1 MFKILRLVPD
11 FYRKNMYLVILLMI
25 VSSVLEIIGVSSLI
39 PFFKLIL
46 DPSFLDFF
54 KINFKISGEK
64 AILLFSSIIF
74 LFFIFKNY
82 FSIIIEKRK
91 IIFSQN
97 VFKKLS
103 NVVLE
108 SYVKKGMN
116 YINTLGSSKV
126 FKNIYH
132 IPFYFSN
139 RVLLV
144 LFTLFTEIIISGF
157 LILGLLYYNY
167 KIFLILSL
175 FISPFVFFYYRYSK
189 KRTLDNG
196 KLIDDVSP
204 ILHDSINNFSFGF
217 RDIVLFQK
225 QAYFKQK
232 YFEYVNAYNK
242 LNLERNI
249 LLIFPNKFIDI
260 IICFC
265 LILIVNISTFL
276 TNSNEDTII
285 ILLSFGIISFRI
297 IPSINRINASV
308 NSIRIFNYTIDVL
321 ENEIVSNAESPSSK
335 FENMPVR
342 SDFNFQN
349 EINLKDIFKS
359 YNKEKDVLK
368 NLQLTIKKG
377 DFIGVMGESGS
388 GKTTLI
394 SIILNLVQPDKGFFY
409 VDNIAINSENNHL
422 WQNKLGYVS
431 QDVFILNASIK
442 ENIAFGIKPD
452 EINHVRLENAIEK
465 SFLRD
470 FISQN
475 NKGVDLIL
483 SENGENISGGQ
494 KQRIGIARALY
505 SGAEVLIFDE
515 STSSLDENNEINILK
530 AIHGLSKLNHTIIM
544 VSHKLNNLRNCNKIY
559 TLKEGGLILNKN

>member
-1 MFKILRLVPD
+1 MLKILRLVPHS
-11 FYRKNMYLVILLMI
+11 FKKKMYIIIALMI
-25 VSSVLEIIGVSSLI
+25 ISSVLEIIGVSSLI

-46 DPSFLDFF
+46 DSSFLNYF
-54 KINFKISGEK
+54 KQNFNISGNT
-64 AILLFSSIIF
+64 AILTFSSIIL
-74 LFFIFKNY
+74 LFFITKNY
-82 FSIIIEKRK
+82 FSILVEKRK

-97 VFKKLS
+97 VFKKIS
-103 NVVLE
+103 NTVLE
-108 SYVKKGMN
+108 SYVKRGMN
-116 YINTLGSSKV
+116 YINTLGSSNV

-144 LFTLFTEIIISGF
+144 LFTLFTEIIISGI
-157 LILGLLYYNY
+157 LILGLLIYDY
-167 KIFLILSL
+167 KIFIILSL
-175 FISPFVFFYYRYSK
+175 FISPFVFFYYKFSK
-189 KRTLDNG
+189 KKTLNNG
-196 KLIDDVSP
+196 KLIDELSP

-232 YFEYVNAYNK
+232 YFGYVDAYNK
-242 LNLERNI
+242 LNLERSI

-276 TNSNEDTII
+276 TNSSEDTVI

-297 IPSINRINASV
+297 IPSINKINASV
-308 NSIRIFNYTIDVL
+308 NSIRIFNYTIGILKNDILNSENSYLPDDENISMVTDF
-321 ENEIVSNAESPSSK
+321 EFKNEI
-335 FENMPVR
+335 
-342 SDFNFQN
+342 
-349 EINLKDIFKS
+349 ILKDIFKS
-359 YNKEKDVLK
+359 YKKEKDVLT
-368 NLQLTIKKG
+368 NLQLSIQKG
-377 DFIGVMGESGS
+377 DYIGIMGESGS

-394 SIILNLVQPDKGFFY
+394 SILLNLIQPDNGSLS
-409 VDNIAINSENNHL
+409 VDNILINNENNHI

-442 ENIAFGIKPD
+442 ENIAFGINP
-452 EINHVRLENAIEK
+452 EHINHTLLKRVIEK
-465 SFLRD
+465 SFLKD
-470 FISQN
+470 FISEN
-475 NKGVDLIL
+475 KKGVDFVL

-515 STSSLDENNEINILK
+515 STSSLDEKNEINILE
-530 AIHGLSKLNHTIIM
+530 AIYELSKLNHTIIM
-544 VSHKLNNLRNCNKIY
+544 VSHKLNNLRKCNKIY
-559 TLKEGGLILNKN
+559 TLKEGRLILNEN

>member
-1 MFKILRLVPD
+1 MLKILRLVPD
-11 FYRKNMYLVILLMI
+11 CFKKKMYVIIILMI
-25 VSSVLEIIGVSSLI
+25 VSSLLEIIGVSSLI

-46 DPSFLDFF
+46 DSSFISYF
-54 KINFKISGEK
+54 KQNFNISGNS
-64 AILLFSSIIF
+64 AILTFSSIIF
-74 LFFIFKNY
+74 LFFILKNY
-82 FSIIIEKRK
+82 FSILVEKKK

-97 VFKKLS
+97 VFKKIS
-103 NVVLE
+103 NIVLE
-108 SYVKKGMN
+108 SYVNKGMN

-144 LFTLFTEIIISGF
+144 LFTLFTEIIISGI
-157 LILGLLYYNY
+157 LILGLLIYDY
-167 KIFLILSL
+167 KIFIVLCL
-175 FISPFVFFYYRYSK
+175 FISPFVFFYYKYSK
-189 KRTLDNG
+189 KKTLNNG
-196 KLIDDVSP
+196 KLIDELSP

-217 RDIVLFQK
+217 RDIILFQK
-225 QAYFKQK
+225 KAYFRKK
-232 YFEYVNAYNK
+232 YIDHVNAYNK
-242 LNLERNI
+242 LNLERSI
-249 LLIFPNKFIDI
+249 LLIFPNKFIDV

-276 TNSNEDTII
+276 TNSSEDTII

-308 NSIRIFNYTIDVL
+308 NSIRIFNYTIDIL
-321 ENEIVSNAESPSSK
+321 KKDILN
-335 FENMPVR
+335 FENSTYSNNENISVNN
-342 SDFNFQN
+342 DFEFQN
-349 EINLKDIFKS
+349 EIILKDVFKS
-359 YNKEKDVLK
+359 YVKGKSVLT
-368 NLQLTIKKG
+368 NLQLSIQKG
-377 DFIGVMGESGS
+377 DYVGIMGESGS

-394 SIILNLVQPDKGFFY
+394 SILLNLIQPDNGSFS
-409 VDNIAINSENNHL
+409 VDNIRINNENNHI

-442 ENIAFGIKPD
+442 ENIDFGINPD
-452 EINHVRLENAIEK
+452 QINHTLLRRAIEK
-465 SFLRD
+465 SFLKD
-470 FISQN
+470 FISEN
-475 NKGVDLIL
+475 KKGVDFIL

-515 STSSLDENNEINILK
+515 STSSLDEKNEINILE
-530 AIHGLSKLNHTIIM
+530 AIYGLSKSNHTIIM

-559 TLKEGGLILNKN
+559 TLKEGRLILNEN